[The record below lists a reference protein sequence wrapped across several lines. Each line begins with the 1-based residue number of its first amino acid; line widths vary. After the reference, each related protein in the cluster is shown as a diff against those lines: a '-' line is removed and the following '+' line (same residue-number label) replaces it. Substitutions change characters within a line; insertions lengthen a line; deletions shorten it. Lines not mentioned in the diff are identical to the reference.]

1 MRSKDA
7 QKQLARTSL
16 MTGPPGNSEFC
27 FSEPLNVPLGFASG
41 NTEGLRETNTI
52 QYNLLINSPTGVF
65 QNQFTYN
72 NGKK

>member
-1 MRSKDA
+1 MVIGYGIKSLLLAFD
-7 QKQLARTSL
+7 QKR
-16 MTGPPGNSEFC
+16 
-27 FSEPLNVPLGFASG
+27 FA
-41 NTEGLRETNTI
+41 NANTI

>member
-1 MRSKDA
+1 MKSFIHGYSVYK
-7 QKQLARTSL
+7 
-16 MTGPPGNSEFC
+16 EHW
-27 FSEPLNVPLGFASG
+27 EPKLN
-41 NTEGLRETNTI
+41 EEREQICEPDNHTI

>member
-1 MRSKDA
+1 MI
-7 QKQLARTSL
+7 L
-16 MTGPPGNSEFC
+16 
-27 FSEPLNVPLGFASG
+27 PLFDYCSAVWDGCGKTN
-41 NTEGLRETNTI
+41 NTI